1 MYFIICVEPF
11 RIRRVGFVAWLQ
23 IGLFSIFCRIFY
35 FLFHSFC
42 VSLCFFFC
50 LSPAGSLAKIYIDG
64 HQERDVSASFDTLRP
79 KRLDK
84 QQFLSVFISLCVWVC
99 NGVCG
104 CVCMPFNSS
113 YNCEAKSLALQLEAL
128 IKGRALI

>member
-1 MYFIICVEPF
+1 MLNPF
-11 RIRRVGFVAWLQ
+11 ADG
-23 IGLFSIFCRIFY
+23 GLALLPGCRLVSFQFFAVSFIFY
-35 FLFHSFC
+35 STLSAFRF
-42 VSLCFFFC
+42 VFFFC
-50 LSPAGSLAKIYIDG
+50 LSPAGSHAKIYIDG
-64 HQERDVSASFDTLRP
+64 HQERDASASFDTLRP

-84 QQFLSVFISLCVWVC
+84 QQFLSVFITLCVWVC

-113 YNCEAKSLALQLEAL
+113 YNCEAKSLASQLEAL